1 MQVGKL
7 KNRVI
12 IRKVL
17 VLLMCGA
24 IGWYLK
30 GKLTPQVPNMAAMG
44 GGEPS
49 VLVQKIT
56 ASNICVYRDR
66 TIRIPIGRQIS
77 AHMCIGKCCGTARSM
92 PRRCLTST

>member
-44 GGEPS
+44 
-49 VLVQKIT
+49 L
-56 ASNICVYRDR
+56 
-66 TIRIPIGRQIS
+66 PIFLLRLLILPMWSQLKVWI
-77 AHMCIGKCCGTARSM
+77 
-92 PRRCLTST
+92 